1 MPIICKAAAISVVPN
16 GQKLTKLYQHMS
28 KLDQCGPKL
37 TEIGRFQLSEGK
49 LGVQGP
55 DDVWGGQG
63 GAAAKVITSMIQLA
77 TM

>member
-1 MPIICKAAAISVVPN
+1 MPIICKAAAISVVQN
-16 GQKLTKLYQHMS
+16 GQKLNILYQHTPKM
-28 KLDQCGPKL
+28 DQSRPKL
-37 TEIGRFQLSEGK
+37 TKIGRFQLSEGK